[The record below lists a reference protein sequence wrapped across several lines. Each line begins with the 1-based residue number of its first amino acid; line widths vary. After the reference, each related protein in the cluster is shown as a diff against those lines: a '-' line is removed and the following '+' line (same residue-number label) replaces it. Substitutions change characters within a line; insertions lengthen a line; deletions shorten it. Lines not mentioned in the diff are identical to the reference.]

1 MEIYNDNNRTS
12 NTFLLCWLCFG
23 WHNFYNNRYIM
34 GIIQLLISCSSL
46 YALFVFGNIFKF
58 AFLILIS
65 IIWSIIDM
73 IRIIFGKYR
82 NAAKE
87 NLLWDIKEESKP
99 AGFRVRVCAYLIDG
113 WVISIISAILFLFG
127 MIFFALPVDYNASHA
142 LPAFLIN
149 FLYFTITT
157 SSKMQGTL
165 GKKLVKIYVTT
176 TKGERLSFFRAFL
189 RFLCY
194 FFSSIT
200 LGIGY
205 LMVAF
210 TKNKIGLHDLIVRTY
225 VIHGK
230 P

>member
-142 LPAFLIN
+142 LHHSLPCMSARSMVGWLLHQPAREAI
-149 FLYFTITT
+149 
-157 SSKMQGTL
+157 
-165 GKKLVKIYVTT
+165 
-176 TKGERLSFFRAFL
+176 RLSGGRRKAQQHAHALRSCRFRMHPHSASVDAC
-189 RFLCY
+189 RVWPWASHAC
-194 FFSSIT
+194 SWHEQEVVPGSASKH
-200 LGIGY
+200 
-205 LMVAF
+205 VP
-210 TKNKIGLHDLIVRTY
+210 HDR
-225 VIHGK
+225 
-230 P
+230 